1 MLLNAKLNDTAEKML
16 WEEAV
21 HTYKRVRNS
30 MATTGS
36 TTSLFEDFYGGK
48 PKIIGSLSEFGHIVY
63 VTKRYKFKKKITDKI
78 FKVIMVGYAENHI

>member
-21 HTYKRVRNS
+21 HTYKLVRNS
-30 MATTGS
+30 MAAMGS
-36 TTSLFEDFYGGK
+36 TTSPFEDFYGGK

-63 VTKRYKFKKKITDKI
+63 ITKREKFKKKITDKI
-78 FKVIMVGYAENHI
+78 FKAILVGYADNHI